1 MRKVS
6 LLTLAS
12 IVALS
17 SAVSAQTAGGMGS
30 NSGNMMRSTFNM
42 ENPLYK
48 PTSGMFYSKTN
59 FNYQPVKDLDASMEL
74 TEEFGYGFNDKLSMS
89 ASIGYG
95 WMDKIANPYDK
106 DAQLSNLALG
116 AEYRAMQSQVWIWDI
131 MAGVS
136 IDTADDMV
144 NQYSINLPI
153 NDFGKKDTAIYLAT
167 RIGFNIY
174 DMFDMAFN
182 VGYSFDLDD
191 KKDYANK
198 ELGDT
203 SYYYAGLEG
212 QLEFNDDWSMNLG
225 YRFQKFA
232 NNDGFDKAAQQLI
245 SLSGNWQATDMTLL
259 SLYADYDVSGKSDR
273 KDYLGTGIAGVDG
286 DDNRWSM
293 GARVGVQF

>member
-12 IVALS
+12 VIALS
-17 SAVSAQTAGGMGS
+17 SAVSAQTAGEMNN

-42 ENPLYK
+42 QSPLYK
-48 PTSGMFYSKTN
+48 PTEGMFYSKTN
-59 FNYQPVKDLDASMEL
+59 FNYQPVKDIDDSMEI

-95 WMDKIANPYDK
+95 WMDKAANPFDK
-106 DAQLSNLALG
+106 DAQLSNLALA
-116 AEYRAMQSQVWIWDI
+116 AEYRAMQSKTWVWDI

-144 NQYSINLPI
+144 NQYSLNLPI
-153 NDFGKKDTAIYLAT
+153 NDYGKKDTAIFLAT
-167 RIGFNIY
+167 QVGFNIY
-174 DMFDMAFN
+174 DMFDIA
-182 VGYSFDLDD
+182 VDLGYSLDLDD

-203 SYYYAGLEG
+203 SYYHAGVEG
-212 QLEFNDDWSMNLG
+212 QFEFNDDWSMNLA
-225 YRFQKFA
+225 YKFKKFA
-232 NNDGFDKAAQQLI
+232 NEDGFDKATQQNVVV
-245 SLSGNWQATDMTLL
+245 SGNWQATDMTLL

-273 KDYLGTGIAGVDG
+273 KDMLGTGIAGDDG